1 MTPLYGQAP
10 TRTTARLGA
19 NRLSSPSAGALLPFR
34 EQPRRLSNARGTYP
48 PAVLPRFRLHVRDRL
63 SGPLSVLARSVD
75 VARSGAGLIGPR
87 IAHRRPD
94 PVPLSWLDHREPA
107 LLTELLQA
115 VESLARRGSFT
126 LGEEVEAF
134 EEEFAAYCGTREA
147 VGVSS
152 GTEALVLGLRAL
164 GVGPGDEVVVPA
176 NSFIATAEAVSLVGA
191 MPRFADVDADT
202 ALLTAESLEPALSVR
217 TRCII
222 PVHLYGRT
230 VDLDPILV
238 RAEEVGARVV
248 EDAAQAHGACYRGRR
263 VGSFGACGCFSFYP
277 AKNLGAW
284 GDGGALITD
293 DPRIADRVRLLRA
306 HGERPRYHH
315 RLVGTTARL
324 DAVQAAILRVKLR
337 RLDAWNTKRRS
348 LAAALT
354 SALVGTSVATPPPPG
369 LGRDHVFHQ
378 YVVRAAERDAL
389 RAHLAEQRIETGVH
403 YPVPIHLTPAYS
415 PRGDRPAR
423 LPCAERLANTVCS
436 LPVHPGLDARDI
448 AHVASAVREFTP
460 SYDAGGVRSG
470 I

>member
-1 MTPLYGQAP
+1 MRPLRAETDADNG
-10 TRTTARLGA
+10 TAGA
-19 NRLSSPSAGALLPFR
+19 QRCPSRSIGALLPVPP
-34 EQPRRLSNARGTYP
+34 QLRRLSNGRGTFP
-48 PAVLPRFRLHVRDRL
+48 AAVLPRFGLHGKNRL
-63 SGPLSVLARSVD
+63 SASLSVLARSVG
-75 VARSGAGLIGPR
+75 VAPSAAGQIGAR
-87 IAHRRPD
+87 RAHRRPD
-94 PVPLSWLDHREPA
+94 QVPLSWLDHRDPA
-107 LLTELLQA
+107 LLTELLET

-126 LGEEVEAF
+126 LGEEVKAF
-134 EEEFAAYCGTREA
+134 EEEFAAYCGTRQA

-152 GTEALVLGLRAL
+152 GTEALVLGLSAL

-191 MPRFADVDADT
+191 TPRFADADADT
-202 ALLTAESLEPALSVR
+202 ALLTAESLEPALSER

-238 RAEEVGARVV
+238 RAEQVGAWVV
-248 EDAAQAHGACYRGRR
+248 EDAAQAHGAHYRGRR
-263 VGSFGACGCFSFYP
+263 VGALGVCGCFSFYP

-315 RLVGTTARL
+315 LLVGTTARL
-324 DAVQAAILRVKLR
+324 DAIQAAILRVKLR

-348 LAAALT
+348 VAAALT
-354 SALVGTSVATPPPPG
+354 RALVGTSVATPPPPG
-369 LGRDHVFHQ
+369 PGRDHVFHQ

-389 RAHLAEQRIETGVH
+389 RAHLAERRIETAVH
-403 YPVPIHLTPAYS
+403 YPVPIHLTPAYA
-415 PRGDRPAR
+415 PRGGRPAR
-423 LPCAERLANTVCS
+423 LSCTERLASTVCS
-436 LPVHPGLDARDI
+436 LPVHPGLDAPDI

-460 SYDAGGVRSG
+460 SYDAGAVRSAT
-470 I
+470 